1 APSSVLNGKYPF
13 CLVYGREL
21 NLSHLRIFRCLCYA
35 GIVKESDKFSS
46 RDVKFYETVFPYK
59 MGNSKDDE
67 GTSGSKEGSMHQPAI
82 ESGDSGKDPVHNN
95 LTSQSRYDELHTIT
109 PVDENTQ
116 SEGITVPLL
125 EVLVFQN
132 NLEIQTKE
140 NGLRR
145 SKRSSKLHDKLND
158 YVLDKNGRY
167 GLSKYANHHVLSTNN
182 YHFVSNMNKS
192 SEPSFEEASKDIN

>member
-1 APSSVLNGKYPF
+1 MNDFLDIMGIVHQTTCAYTPQQNGIAKRKHRHLLNAPSTVLNGKYPF

-35 GIVKESDKFSS
+35 SIVKESDKFSS

-59 MGNSKDDE
+59 MGNSKDDVESKSEISNLNFFDFVESETQPKTSVPSPNDEEE
-67 GTSGSKEGSMHQPAI
+67 GTSGSREGSMHQPAI

-95 LTSQSRYDELHTIT
+95 LTSQSRYDELHTVT

-132 NLEIQTKE
+132 NLEI
-140 NGLRR
+140 
-145 SKRSSKLHDKLND
+145 
-158 YVLDKNGRY
+158 
-167 GLSKYANHHVLSTNN
+167 
-182 YHFVSNMNKS
+182 
-192 SEPSFEEASKDIN
+192 